1 MYTNLHIFLQ
11 RFEVLTEEEIAA
23 FISIFKPMEIRK
35 LDHLF
40 VEGERVSRIYFL
52 NEGIMRGYLHTAT
65 GEVTSNFYF
74 GPTMFA
80 DLMAV
85 RAFEPTKMNVQ
96 ALKDAFLM
104 QAEMSDLDDLI
115 ALHPRMELIFF
126 KFLEHL
132 YLFGLLRQHSFIFD
146 SPQERYLKLFN
157 DRPKVI
163 AEIPQRFIASYLG
176 MTPET
181 LSRVRKRIFKE
192 L

>member
-1 MYTNLHIFLQ
+1 
-11 RFEVLTEEEIAA
+11 
-23 FISIFKPMEIRK
+23 
-35 LDHLF
+35 
-40 VEGERVSRIYFL
+40 
-52 NEGIMRGYLHTAT
+52 
-65 GEVTSNFYF
+65 
-74 GPTMFA
+74 
-80 DLMAV
+80 
-85 RAFEPTKMNVQ
+85 MNVQ
-96 ALKDAFLM
+96 DLKDAVLM
-104 QAEMSDLDDLI
+104 QAKMSDLDDLI